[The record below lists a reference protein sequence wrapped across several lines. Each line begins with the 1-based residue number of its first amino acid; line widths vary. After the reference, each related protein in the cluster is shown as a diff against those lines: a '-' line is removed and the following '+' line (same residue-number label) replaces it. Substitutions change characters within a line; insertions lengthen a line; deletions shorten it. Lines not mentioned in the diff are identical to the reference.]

1 MMICDDDERDL
12 FQLLKSSH
20 VNNIIESRDYN
31 IAIAHNPFPL
41 SLNQSLIGIL

>member
-1 MMICDDDERDL
+1 MMIYNDDERDL

-31 IAIAHNPFPL
+31 SIYSNCSQSPFTI
-41 SLNQSLIGIL
+41 S